1 MRWIQL
7 WRDALSHHQRYPR
20 RTCTIPINKGET
32 FYQEIRQMAPRI
44 DLASDKF
51 VPFVEKHLQ
60 ERVKNPSH
68 LCGKPKPLWANFSQT
83 VRFLGLKTEWIW
95 SVTTTTH
102 LLSFNWFLKHS
113 HEMSATNLWCLRKWP
128 RFATWKLYA
137 RWCSPQN

>member
-1 MRWIQL
+1 MMNINEL
-7 WRDALSHHQRYPR
+7 NATTYKCAEYSCGETHYLTINDILGEHAL
-20 RTCTIPINKGET
+20 PINKGET

-83 VRFLGLKTEWIW
+83 VRFLGLKTE
-95 SVTTTTH
+95 
-102 LLSFNWFLKHS
+102 
-113 HEMSATNLWCLRKWP
+113 
-128 RFATWKLYA
+128 
-137 RWCSPQN
+137 